1 MRCASWL
8 LMQEPI
14 VTGCSQNVCW
24 MYVGSRDRRVH
35 RWSKNRGMI
44 KLINKPTTCNYTT
57 PPLCGIHFTTNVC
70 NISGAMSI
78 TCIVSNC
85 GWPLKVRIR
94 AQWVVSECN
103 TCSCPRVQAG
113 LGKKMTKR
121 IKKRLLWIL
130 FVTNYARHVLKGWK
144 ITSCPGSLCWSLQRK
159 TTRCDLGIVVARIPP
174 SQLTSRH
181 H

>member
-121 IKKRLLWIL
+121 IKKKAALNTICNQL
-130 FVTNYARHVLKGWK
+130 
-144 ITSCPGSLCWSLQRK
+144 RK
-159 TTRCDLGIVVARIPP
+159 TRFKRLQNNKLSWFSLLEPTKKNHQVWFRYCCC
-174 SQLTSRH
+174 
-181 H
+181 